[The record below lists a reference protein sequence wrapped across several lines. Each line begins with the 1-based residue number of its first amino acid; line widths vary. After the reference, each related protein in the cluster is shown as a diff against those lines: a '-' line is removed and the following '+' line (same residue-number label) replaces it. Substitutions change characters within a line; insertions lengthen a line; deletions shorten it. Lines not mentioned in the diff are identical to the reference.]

1 MSKQLFY
8 FRTIRYQYSEAVRQ
22 KAIALIENRDRGD
35 GPPTTYLEAADF
47 FNGAPCATTIR
58 RWVLEERFR
67 LRFVL
72 DERFRRE
79 VIEGVI
85 EVLGGDDE

>member
-22 KAIALIENRDRGD
+22 RAIALYENRDGD
-35 GPPTTYLEAADF
+35 GPRTTYAEVADF

-58 RWVLEERFR
+58 RWVLEARWRR
-67 LRFVL
+67 LML
-72 DERFRRE
+72 
-79 VIEGVI
+79 EG
-85 EVLGGDDE
+85 EGGA